1 MSAQRIVTAVVL
13 TPLVVAS
20 MFLPTPYVAAIAA
33 GLFLLGLW
41 EWSQLVGI
49 KGQLWRALYVMV
61 NIALMTALPW
71 GHGLPL
77 FGPVSL
83 VGVVW
88 WLFALL
94 WLLRPDFGRE
104 ASGWSCALKLV
115 AGTLSTIP
123 AWCAL
128 VLLHYGN
135 SDATHV
141 DANGPRWALFGL
153 VMVWA
158 ADSCAYFVGV
168 RFGKRKLVPRIS
180 PGKTWAG
187 PLGRS
192 GRRTCGRPCW
202 SATARRQIRAD
213 AVHGGARPAHCD
225 RIGDRR
231 SFRELDEAPFG
242 LQGLGHTD
250 SWPRRHARSHRQ
262 PVGCVAR
269 VMDRQGMA
277 GSVNQ
282 MIEQSVRDLLACR
295 ATPVRSGT
303 RETQLLRRGAP

>member
-1 MSAQRIVTAVVL
+1 
-13 TPLVVAS
+13 
-20 MFLPTPYVAAIAA
+20 
-33 GLFLLGLW
+33 
-41 EWSQLVGI
+41 
-49 KGQLWRALYVMV
+49 V

-187 PLGRS
+187 LWGGVAGALAVGLAGAPLLGVKSEQMPSMAALALLTVTASVIGDLFESLMKRHS
-192 GRRTCGRPCW
+192 GFKDSGTLIPG
-202 SATARRQIRAD
+202 
-213 AVHGGARPAHCD
+213 HGGMLD
-225 RIGDRR
+225 RI
-231 SFRELDEAPFG
+231 
-242 LQGLGHTD
+242 D
-250 SWPRRHARSHRQ
+250 S
-262 PVGCVAR
+262 
-269 VMDRQGMA
+269 
-277 GSVNQ
+277 
-282 MIEQSVRDLLACR
+282 LLA
-295 ATPVRSGT
+295 ALPVLWIAKGW
-303 RETQLLRRGAP
+303 LGL